1 MRLTARLAAEA
12 DRVADE
18 VGDCRSALV
27 VSSDARAKE
36 VGLTAVLAIVV
47 SAIFGGLGVWHFA
60 MALAPFPRESVGVPY
75 VNGRPL
81 FVPSVT
87 ATAAV
92 GVGLLVCALLVLSA
106 AGIVAVG
113 LSSPVLTAL
122 CAALALVLLL
132 RAIGD
137 FRYVGFF
144 KSVRGSRFA
153 TLDTW
158 CYSPACFALSV
169 AVAYIAVHSPAP

>member
-92 GVGLLVCALLVLSA
+92 GVGLLLCALLVVST
-106 AGIVAVG
+106 AGIVTVG
-113 LSSPVLTAL
+113 LSPRVLSAL
-122 CAALALVLLL
+122 CAGLALVLLL
-132 RAIGD
+132 RAVGD

-144 KSVRGSRFA
+144 KSVRNSRFA
-153 TLDTW
+153 TMDTW
-158 CYSPACFALSV
+158 CYSPACLALSIG
-169 AVAYIAVHSPAP
+169 VAYVATHSPAQ